1 MTVVRLV
8 ATVRH
13 GRGTLARLAAT
24 LNPHPVTGFAYEL
37 GADDTATLRV
47 TVEGTG
53 WDAERVRV
61 RLGRGIDVLEV
72 SMDGIPSGIHAGHVG

>member
-1 MTVVRLV
+1 VSQTRLV
-8 ATVRH
+8 ARVRH

-37 GADDTATLRV
+37 DGDDTATV
-47 TVEGTG
+47 TVTVAGTA

-61 RLGRGIDVLEV
+61 RLGRGVDVLAV
-72 SMDGIPSGIHAGHVG
+72 TSDAPRIP

>member
-1 MTVVRLV
+1 MSATRLV

-24 LNPHPVTGFAYEL
+24 LNPHPVTGFQYEL

-47 TVEGTG
+47 TVEGTA
-53 WDAERVRV
+53 WDAERVRA
-61 RLGRGIDVLEV
+61 RLGRGVDVLGVTGE
-72 SMDGIPSGIHAGHVG
+72 GE